1 MCPFDY
7 VFSNAQSLREVSAG
21 TYKTEAALQ
30 AAVIAAMASVVAT
43 GELFTCTV
51 SVTGY
56 SGQDVNNVTR
66 TLGDSNFTVSQ
77 SGSTLTISW

>member
-1 MCPFDY
+1 MATGCVFD
-7 VFSNAQSLREVSAG
+7 NAQSLREVCAG

-30 AAVIAAMASVVAT
+30 AAVIAAMAAVIAT
-43 GELFTCTV
+43 GEIFTCTV
-51 SVTGY
+51 SVAGA

-66 TLGDSNFTVSQ
+66 WLADQNYTTSQ